1 MSIRTER
8 HAQTP
13 AQDSPRI
20 VVFLGP
26 SLPHAEARRILDADF
41 RPPVRRGD
49 LAAIPAGTV
58 VGIIDGVFDQNLAVS
73 PREIR
78 EAALRGVALLGAS
91 SMGALRATEV
101 REMEG
106 VGRVHAMFRDGT
118 IEDDDEV
125 ALVFDP
131 DSLTP
136 LSEPMVNIRH
146 AVAALVRPGT
156 IHAATGQNLLRT
168 AKKLHYAERSYLR
181 ILSEMGMG
189 SGPEARQ
196 LATMLRSYDLKRED
210 AISLLE
216 KLPTVQAPAPR
227 LAVVSDGS
235 DGLDQL
241 AREKPLSRYPA
252 DAPVYF
258 WEFGDRVPFAEL
270 VIFLKMTDAFEPL
283 ARAAI
288 ARFALAGN
296 HLGAPPV
303 PQPPELRRD
312 RDDAIMQLRRQWDWN
327 SGEEVSVSLKEMGL
341 GRQDVEERVVEEVLA
356 RRAVAAV
363 VREGSEAFLRAL
375 RVELFMNDLALKRA
389 ALRCGSLAWFAERA
403 RQAGMQPTADSLAAA
418 RKRICELLL
427 AASWSDALTQVG
439 VWGVSAAEA
448 EQFAER
454 LALASQS
461 GAPVAQA
468 LAGTSPSK
476 ATASSIKTPGGSAL
490 RFRPSPKV
498 QGDRR
503 FCLPLS
509 RAKAAIK
516 QLRKAVG
523 ITRVSMIT
531 GLHPI
536 ALPNA
541 QAFRPDGSFSSTIG
555 SGKSMSV
562 LGAKIGAVME
572 EVEKWAQEKFPAAGA
587 PPEKIATFAALRARR
602 VRVLDPRS
610 LDLPHDS
617 PYREDLEL
625 GWRPCADVLSGEEV
639 LVPSAAMQWS
649 RVRNDIFYSPRL
661 GHKVFST
668 SGLASGFTLE
678 EATLHAVCEL
688 VERHAIRLAE
698 LRMGNPG
705 TPEPFPYHF
714 IDLDTLPRSS
724 QKLVAKIR
732 KAGHR
737 VNILEITSE
746 IRVPTMWAAIDGT
759 WATGFGSHPD
769 PEVAINQAVLEAAQA
784 VFTAV
789 AGAREHLTLRS
800 RSLGRHERTRAAT
813 RAGRLLFA
821 QSSPPSRP
829 FSRSGFESADALLDL
844 RWVAARLRDAGFERL
859 LIVDYSQPAIQPARV
874 VRAILPGVET
884 PSPFHAG
891 PRVRAV
897 LLRDLL
903 PGR

>member
-1 MSIRTER
+1 MSTRTEPQ
-8 HAQTP
+8 AQT
-13 AQDSPRI
+13 SPRI

-49 LAAIPAGTV
+49 LAAIAPGTV

-78 EAALRGVALLGAS
+78 EAVLRGVAVLGAS

-101 REMEG
+101 PEMEG
-106 VGRVHAMFRDGT
+106 VGRIHAMFRDGT

-131 DSLTP
+131 DTLTP
-136 LSEPMVNIRH
+136 ISEPMVNIRH
-146 AVAALVRPGT
+146 AVATLVRPGT
-156 IHAATGQNLLRT
+156 LHAAIGQKILNT
-168 AKKLHYAERSYLR
+168 AKKLQYPERSYLR
-181 ILSEMGMG
+181 ILSELGMG

-196 LATMLRSYDLKRED
+196 LATMLRSHDLKRED

-216 KLPTVQAPAPR
+216 KLPGVQPPAPR
-227 LAVVSDGS
+227 MAVVGDGS

-241 AREKPLSRYPA
+241 AREKPLVRYPA

-270 VIFLKMTDAFEPL
+270 LLFLKMTDAFEPL
-283 ARAAI
+283 ARAAV
-288 ARFALAGN
+288 ARFVLAGN
-296 HLGAPPV
+296 QLGAPPV
-303 PQPPELRRD
+303 PQPQELRRE
-312 RDDAIMQLRRQWDWN
+312 RDAAIMQLRRQWDWN

-341 GRQDVEERVVEEVLA
+341 GRQDVEERVLEEILA
-356 RRAVAAV
+356 RGAVAAV
-363 VREGSEAFLRAL
+363 ARDGSEAFLRAL
-375 RVELFMNDLALKRA
+375 RVELFTNDLALKRA

-403 RQAGMQPTADSLAAA
+403 KQAGMQPTADAIAAA
-418 RKRICELLL
+418 RKRVCELLQ
-427 AASWSDALTQVG
+427 AASWSDALAQVAI
-439 VWGVSAAEA
+439 WGVTAAEA
-448 EQFAER
+448 EQFTER
-454 LALASQS
+454 LAQARQAGAPTARALS
-461 GAPVAQA
+461 GAAD
-468 LAGTSPSK
+468 SK
-476 ATASSIKTPGGSAL
+476 ASASSIKTPRGSAL
-490 RFRPSPKV
+490 RFRSSPKV
-498 QGDRR
+498 EGDRR
-503 FCLPLS
+503 FCLPLA
-509 RAKAAIK
+509 RAKSAVK
-516 QLRKAVG
+516 RLRKAVG

-536 ALPNA
+536 GLPNA
-541 QAFRPDGSFSSTIG
+541 QAFRPDGTFSSTVG

-562 LGAKIGAVME
+562 LGAKVGAVME
-572 EVEKWAQEKFPAAGA
+572 EVEKWAQERFPTEDA
-587 PPEKIATFAALRARR
+587 PPEQVATFAALRARR

-625 GWRPCADVLSGEEV
+625 GWRPCADVLSGEDV

-714 IDLDTLPRSS
+714 IDPATLPKSS
-724 QKLVAKIR
+724 QKLIAKIR

-759 WATGFGSHPD
+759 WATGFGAHPD

-789 AGAREHLTLRS
+789 AGAREDLTLRS

-821 QSSPPSRP
+821 ASDPPSRP
-829 FSRSGFESADALLDL
+829 FAASGFESADALLDL

-859 LIVDYSQPAIQPARV
+859 LVVDYSQESIRPARV

-891 PRVRAV
+891 PRARAA